1 MGFRDMD
8 LNDQVR
14 ASLRR
19 DSRLAGLR
27 IDVNVRNG
35 IVHLS
40 GSVPPRVRRHA
51 LKLARS
57 VESVAAVIDE
67 MNSEE

>member
-19 DSRLAGLR
+19 DNELSGFR
-27 IDVNVRNG
+27 IDVDVRNG
-35 IVHLS
+35 IVYLS
-40 GSVPPRVRRHA
+40 GSIESSARDHAIRV
-51 LKLARS
+51 ARG
-57 VESVAAVIDE
+57 VDEVAAVVDQMTIT
-67 MNSEE
+67 